1 MSIQQ
6 SANRKAVSEGF
17 EGVRVIMDL
26 LECNA
31 FLALENSQHLVTII
45 SHNCSGRRNCG
56 LWWAFA
62 VAGHCTQVRQQAPDE
77 TSLNRGRS
85 RAHNQQAP

>member
-1 MSIQQ
+1 M
-6 SANRKAVSEGF
+6 NV
-17 EGVRVIMDL
+17 

-45 SHNCSGRRNCG
+45 SHNCNARRNCG

-62 VAGHCTQVRQQAPDE
+62 DAGHCLQVRQQAPDE
-77 TSLNRGRS
+77 TSLNRGRVAHISS
-85 RAHNQQAP
+85 RLLNSKAYGSAGSARDDIQGG